1 MQLKTRS
8 LLLVSCLLLA
18 APFARAETVNND
30 FDERP
35 VPVKSVAPTYP
46 ADMKR
51 DGTSGMVTVKVII
64 DESGNVISREIAKST
79 RAEFESP
86 ALTAVEQ
93 WKFKPAKKAG
103 HAVKVAITIPIKFT
117 AEG

>member
-1 MQLKTRS
+1 MQSNIRS
-8 LLLVSCLLLA
+8 VLFISCLLLA
-18 APFARAETVNND
+18 SPLLRAEAND

-35 VPVKSVAPTYP
+35 VPVKSVAPAYP

-51 DGTSGMVTVKVII
+51 EGQSGMVTVKVIV
-64 DESGNVISREIAKST
+64 DENGDVVSREVAKST
-79 RAEFESP
+79 RSEFETA
-86 ALTAVEQ
+86 ALEAVGQ

-103 HAVKVAITIPIKFT
+103 HAVKVAITIPIKFS